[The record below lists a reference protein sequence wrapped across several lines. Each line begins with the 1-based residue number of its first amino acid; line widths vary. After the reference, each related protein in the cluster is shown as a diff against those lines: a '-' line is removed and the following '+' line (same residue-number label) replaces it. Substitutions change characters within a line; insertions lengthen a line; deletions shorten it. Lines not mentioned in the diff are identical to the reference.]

1 MVLTEER
8 VNLASE
14 KKVFSLALSE
24 AVVTV
29 EPLVYLWFSGGSPG
43 IGWGTHME
51 VKAQSQTWV
60 RFTPSK
66 ALVKEGVIPKKFKEH
81 LQVLECTVSQLW
93 QWLHDST

>member
-1 MVLTEER
+1 MLTEER

-66 ALVKEGVIPKKFKEH
+66 ALVKEGVCLDFLIKSSDDT
-81 LQVLECTVSQLW
+81 LENVPP
-93 QWLHDST
+93 

>member
-1 MVLTEER
+1 M
-8 VNLASE
+8 ASE
-14 KKVFSLALSE
+14 KKVFSFAFSE
-24 AVVTV
+24 DLVTV

-66 ALVKEGVIPKKFKEH
+66 ALVKEGVCLNFLIESSDYT
-81 LQVLECTVSQLW
+81 LENVPP
-93 QWLHDST
+93 